1 VDLALARSTCEHV
14 FVSAAG
20 RPYTMDGLQCAMK
33 RFGAAFK
40 FRELRPKAASDA
52 THNVLGHDAGHAPV
66 RRAVRAR
73 LKSEAGALMATYTV
87 QAGDTLSSI
96 ARRELGNALAWPDIW
111 GLNPQIGNPELIF
124 PGQVLEL
131 PPRRAEQVR

>member
-1 VDLALARSTCEHV
+1 
-14 FVSAAG
+14 
-20 RPYTMDGLQCAMK
+20 
-33 RFGAAFK
+33 
-40 FRELRPKAASDA
+40 
-52 THNVLGHDAGHAPV
+52 
-66 RRAVRAR
+66 
-73 LKSEAGALMATYTV
+73 MATYTV

-131 PPRRAEQVR
+131 PPHRAEQVR